1 MCSREKR
8 WIYRLHV
15 PSCELITLKEL
26 LYETPSSSSS
36 SLCRLS
42 DGDTI
47 RHMKIHAHTV
57 RVGKSGAWI
66 IENMTTGQEV
76 FIGQITLPSGLLA

>member
-8 WIYRLHV
+8 WVYMLHV
-15 PSCELITLKEL
+15 YAILKEL

-47 RHMKIHAHTV
+47 RHMNNHAHTV

-66 IENMTTGQEV
+66 IENMATGQEV